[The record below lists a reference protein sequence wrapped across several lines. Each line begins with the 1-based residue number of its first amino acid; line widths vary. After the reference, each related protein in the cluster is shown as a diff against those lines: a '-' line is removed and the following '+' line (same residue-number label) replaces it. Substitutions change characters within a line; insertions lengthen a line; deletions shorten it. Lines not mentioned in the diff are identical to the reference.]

1 MKNERID
8 SEQDADVIVIGG
20 GLAGLTAA
28 LALGQAG
35 RQVILLE
42 KAAALGGRAASQQKE
57 GYTFNLG
64 PHALYR
70 SGAAFQHF
78 SEIGLSLAGGLP
90 NQQGALAL
98 TQGAHY
104 LLPAAP
110 ASFLKTRLLSAGE
123 KLQVGKA
130 LLRLMRDKPAA
141 YASISISAYL
151 DELGLTGRCRA
162 LLETLSRISTYGNAP
177 DQMSAEILLHQY
189 QIYNSG
195 NVLYLDGGWQ
205 SLVAGLVNLMTALPV
220 TIRLRERVVSLAET
234 AAGIELALADG
245 SRLLAGA
252 AILAVEP
259 EIAAELLPEAPLLT
273 AGQPI
278 LAASLDVALR
288 RLPDASFAFAAGLDK
303 PYYYSVHTAAADLA
317 PAGHA
322 LIHIAKYL
330 APTGPEAMADEA
342 ELETLLD
349 QLQPGWRAELDHKR
363 FLPHLRVVSRLT
375 TAANGGLAGRQPVT
389 IIGHDRIFLAGDWV
403 GPEGW
408 LADASI
414 ASALA
419 AARAAEGLAN
429 PSGSATRRVSQPVWS

>member
-1 MKNERID
+1 MNNEWID
-8 SEQDADVIVIGG
+8 SELDADVVVIGG

-28 LALGQAG
+28 LSLGRAG
-35 RQVILLE
+35 KQVILLE
-42 KAAALGGRAASQQKE
+42 KAAALGGRAASQQKD

-70 SGAAFQHF
+70 SGAAYQHF
-78 SEIGLSLAGGLP
+78 REIGLTLAGGLP

-98 TQGAHY
+98 THGARY

-110 ASFLKTRLLSAGE
+110 ASFLRTRLLSAGE

-141 YASISISAYL
+141 YAGISISNYL

-177 DQMSAEILLHQY
+177 DLMSAEILLRQY
-189 QIYNSG
+189 QNYSG
-195 NVLYLDGGWQ
+195 DNVFYLDGGWQ
-205 SLVAGLVNLMTALPV
+205 SLVDGLVNLMAALPV

-234 AAGIELALADG
+234 ATGIQLALADG
-245 SRLLAGA
+245 SRRRAGA

-259 EIAAELLPEAPLLT
+259 EIAADLLPGASLQTE
-273 AGQPI
+273 GQPV
-278 LAASLDVALR
+278 LAACLDVALR
-288 RLPDASFAFAAGLDK
+288 RLPDESFYFAAGLDK
-303 PYYYSVHTAAADLA
+303 PYYYSVHTAAANLA

-330 APTGPEAMADEA
+330 APEGAEATADEA
-342 ELETLLD
+342 ELTALLD
-349 QLQPGWRAELDHKR
+349 QLQPGWRAELSHKR

-375 TAANGGLAGRQPVT
+375 TAASGGLAGRQPVT
-389 IIGHDRIFLAGDWV
+389 ITGHDRIFLAGDWV

-408 LADASI
+408 LADASV

-419 AARAAEGLAN
+419 AAHAAEGLAN